1 MVISF
6 RNVLCASVPRK
17 NCQKVPLPQTMLNIQ
32 AQVCTGSVAGAV
44 DGLHLIAS
52 QGDRIL
58 RFSLTPKMGS
68 VERNRS
74 LTRSEVFPVGA
85 ASGARARSPLL
96 THCKV
101 RAEGGPVRVYSKAL
115 VEANSKN

>member
-68 VERNRS
+68 VERKSFFDTFLRFS
-74 LTRSEVFPVGA
+74 RLVRRPGLELG
-85 ASGARARSPLL
+85 
-96 THCKV
+96 HCKV

-115 VEANSKN
+115 VEA